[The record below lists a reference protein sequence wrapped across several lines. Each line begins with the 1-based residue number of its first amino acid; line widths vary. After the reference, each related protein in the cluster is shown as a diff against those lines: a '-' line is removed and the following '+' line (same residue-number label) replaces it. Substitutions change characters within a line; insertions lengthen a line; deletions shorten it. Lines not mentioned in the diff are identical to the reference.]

1 MIRDPATDR
10 EEGDTDALGVVRHD
24 LKNALTA
31 IRGRAGLAER
41 HARRVGCD
49 GPEMDKLLAD
59 FAALEAAVQEMAER
73 IEQVRAASRVE
84 GS

>member
-1 MIRDPATDR
+1 MTRVSATD
-10 EEGDTDALGVVRHD
+10 GDDEMDALGVVRHD

-41 HARRVGCD
+41 HARRMSSN
-49 GPEMDKLLAD
+49 GPEKDKLLAD

-73 IEQVRAASRVE
+73 IEQVRVE
-84 GS
+84 PPRGGA